1 MNFKKNNLLLYLLA
15 LVFIV
20 ILFIVLRIVNAQ
32 IPSDDYDYYSL
43 TKETLVSSD
52 RFFPR
57 LPNNSTSSFPACFKN
72 LSSNSYFIP
81 NKTAPEWDSFMYNL
95 PPGVSQTNCCGD
107 GVCDN
112 GETTANCAD
121 DCGNYDINCD
131 SSPAGIYTGGIYYVQ
146 HGNLYNSP
154 NPYPECGITSANL
167 AGTNPLYFNVQNF
180 TRDDGIGYKHTNCV
194 SLFKS
199 VNQICGGDIC
209 FKGISPKYYNGDNTK
224 TLSPN
229 FCYGEYNVETN
240 MCESNYIETPT
251 LAYGQAAVFGIP
263 GINGLEG
270 FTYSQSSSSV
280 LTTKAVK
287 TEASWGSCSD
297 CGDGYCDLTAEE
309 QIYCPADCSPS
320 SSCNNNSV
328 CDSNED
334 CFFCQ
339 SDCGACS
346 TEPIYRGVAYYAV
359 SGLGDCNLYSPTHTF
374 NESTTL
380 TNGDISRCTS
390 LIKATSINDGDTC
403 ITGVQQTSQLPPTYC
418 VGQYD
423 AQTNKCIYQSTAGA
437 LNGYISPETLVVKL
451 NSINETVW
459 GSGNIMSPSDV
470 TVGTWGRCSN

>member
-1 MNFKKNNLLLYLLA
+1 MISKNKTYFLIIGITALL
-15 LVFIV
+15 
-20 ILFIVLRIVNAQ
+20 IVLFVLLKNVDA
-32 IPSDDYDYYSL
+32 DDPKNYYTL
-43 TKETLVSSD
+43 QGNTLVSSD
-52 RFFPR
+52 QLQPR
-57 LPNNSTSSFPACFKN
+57 LPNQALSSFPTCFKN
-72 LSSNSYFIP
+72 LSNNNYFIP

-112 GETTANCAD
+112 GETTANCPD
-121 DCGNYDINCD
+121 DCGNYDPNCD

-146 HGNLYNSP
+146 HGDLYNSP

-167 AGTNPLYFNVQNF
+167 AGTNPFYTNVQNF
-180 TRDDGIGYKHTNCV
+180 TRDDGVGYKHTNCV

-209 FKGISPKYYNGDNTK
+209 FKGIAPKYYNGINSK
-224 TLSPN
+224 TLSPD

-251 LAYGQAAVFGIP
+251 LIYGQAAVFGTP

-287 TEASWGSCSD
+287 TEATWGSCSD

-309 QIYCPADCSPS
+309 QIFCPADCSAS
-320 SSCNNNSV
+320 STCNNNSV
-328 CDSNED
+328 CDASED

-339 SDCGACS
+339 SDCGACG
-346 TEPIYRGVAYYAV
+346 TEPIYRGVAYYAA
-359 SGLGDCNLYSPTHTF
+359 SGMGDCDLYSPTYTF
-374 NESTTL
+374 NKSTTL

-390 LIKATSINDGDTC
+390 LIKASSINDGDTC
-403 ITGVQQTSQLPPTYC
+403 ITGVQQVSQLEPTYC

-423 AQTNKCIYQSTAGA
+423 SQTNKCVYQMTAGA
-437 LNGYISPETLVVKL
+437 SNGYISPETLVLKL
-451 NSINETVW
+451 NSINEAVW
-459 GSGNIMSPSDV
+459 GDGGMMSPSDF